1 MNKKQWILSLIA
13 AVLFCLGLVIMLFV
27 SLFSLPP
34 VPGLSSTP
42 TESTD
47 ITEPLTEPPSQS
59 ETTLPPTEPLTE
71 PISES
76 EPVEVTTPL
85 PSYDTTLPSE
95 LGLSAAYA
103 FVYNMDAGKLVYAGG
118 DPNAKLAPASLTKL
132 LTAYTA
138 EQFMDMDME
147 VTVGEEVTWIH
158 PESSIAM
165 IQPGH
170 KLTVKML
177 IQGMMLPSGNDAAYA
192 LAVAGGRVLS
202 NNPNMDRATAI
213 DVFVSEMNEQ
223 ARRLGMINSQFKN
236 PDGIDSHGHYSTVK
250 DLITLSNAVFDSDL
264 IMECANTAKLEL
276 QLLSGENITW
286 INSNYLLQEESDYY
300 TPNCI
305 GLKTGSTD
313 NAGKCVITLFRQ
325 KDGSYLLIGVLG
337 CSEDPSRFADTLIL
351 YNKFG

>member
-13 AVLFCLGLVIMLFV
+13 AVLFCLGLVIMRFV

-71 PISES
+71 PVSES

-147 VTVGEEVTWIH
+147 DVAYQISQKFWLCDFVVSGYLGLWNGRPRINNTLFGSFRKALDACLSSADDVVISYDNWGIYVKAMHHDGTNCFTISPIKANYTLSEEVVDRFDPTTH
-158 PESSIAM
+158 KRY
-165 IQPGH
+165 IQR
-170 KLTVKML
+170 
-177 IQGMMLPSGNDAAYA
+177 IND
-192 LAVAGGRVLS
+192 LW
-202 NNPNMDRATAI
+202 
-213 DVFVSEMNEQ
+213 E
-223 ARRLGMINSQFKN
+223 
-236 PDGIDSHGHYSTVK
+236 
-250 DLITLSNAVFDSDL
+250 
-264 IMECANTAKLEL
+264 
-276 QLLSGENITW
+276 
-286 INSNYLLQEESDYY
+286 
-300 TPNCI
+300 
-305 GLKTGSTD
+305 
-313 NAGKCVITLFRQ
+313 
-325 KDGSYLLIGVLG
+325 
-337 CSEDPSRFADTLIL
+337 
-351 YNKFG
+351 